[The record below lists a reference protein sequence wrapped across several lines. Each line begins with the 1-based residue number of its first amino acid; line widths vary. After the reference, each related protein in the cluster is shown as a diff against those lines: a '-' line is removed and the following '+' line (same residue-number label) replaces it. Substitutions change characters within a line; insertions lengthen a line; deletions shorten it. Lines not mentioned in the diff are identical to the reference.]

1 MSFFCRINAVLNLVM
16 TEASDLLQKL
26 SLDSPPKTDNAV
38 EVAKEVIFIFLA
50 DDVPFLIVF
59 IFVFLGVVTVNILT
73 ISDLI
78 ASCPPKWIERL

>member
-1 MSFFCRINAVLNLVM
+1 M

-50 DDVPFLIVF
+50 DIYLC
-59 IFVFLGVVTVNILT
+59 IFR
-73 ISDLI
+73 S
-78 ASCPPKWIERL
+78 SHC